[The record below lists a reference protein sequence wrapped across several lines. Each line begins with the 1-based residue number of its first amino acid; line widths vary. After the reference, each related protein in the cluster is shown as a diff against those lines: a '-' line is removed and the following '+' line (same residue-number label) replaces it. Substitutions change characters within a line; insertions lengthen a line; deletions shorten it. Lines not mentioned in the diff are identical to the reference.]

1 MLQVTWQGAKSMN
14 KKKRPT
20 LQDIANVVGVT
31 KMTISRYLRDHSQVS
46 AEMQKKI
53 AVAVEDL
60 GYIPNR
66 APDLLSNAKSHAI
79 GILVPSLTNQVFS
92 EVIRGIE
99 AITEAAGYQTM
110 LAHYGYSAEREEER
124 ISYLLSYH
132 IDALILSESQ
142 HTARTLKMI
151 ATAGIPVVEMMDVTS
166 PAIEQAVG
174 VDNFDASYCMVS
186 AMIDRGY
193 KQIVY
198 LGARLDVRTQLR
210 QQGYEKAMQENGL
223 LSKSMMTEAPS
234 SFTLGAELLQKTLT
248 NYPET
253 DGIFCTNDDLAVGAV
268 FECQRQGIRIPQDI
282 AIAGFHGHDIGQSM
296 VPRLATVVT
305 PREKIGQVTA
315 EQLIARLNGQPINEK
330 VIDLGFE
337 IRIGESI

>member
-1 MLQVTWQGAKSMN
+1 MS

-20 LQDIANVVGVT
+20 LQDVANIVGVT
-31 KMTISRYLRDHSQVS
+31 KMTISRYLRDPSQVS
-46 AEMQKKI
+46 SAIQKKI
-53 AVAVEDL
+53 ATAVEKL

-99 AITEAAGYQTM
+99 SVTEAAGYQTM
-110 LAHYGYSAEREEER
+110 LAHYGYSADIEEER
-124 ISYLLSYH
+124 ISFLLSYH
-132 IDALILSESQ
+132 IDGLILSESH

-151 ATAGIPVVEMMDVTS
+151 ETAGIPVIEMMDVAS

-174 VDNFDASYCMVS
+174 VDNFEAGYQMVS
-186 AMIDRGY
+186 TMIARGY
-193 KQIVY
+193 KNIVY

-210 QQGYEKAMQENGL
+210 QQGYEKAMREHGL
-223 LSKSMMTEAPS
+223 TSKSVMTEAPS
-234 SFTLGAELLQKTLT
+234 SFTLGAELLKRTLAAH
-248 NYPET
+248 PQT
-253 DGIFCTNDDLAVGAV
+253 DGLFCTNDDLAIGAL
-268 FECQRQGIRIPQDI
+268 FEAQRLGMKVPEQI

-296 VPRLATVVT
+296 VPKLATVVT
-305 PREKIGQVTA
+305 PREKIGQITA
-315 EQLIARLNGQPINEK
+315 QQLVARLNGQAITEK

-337 IRIGESI
+337 IRHGESI